1 MNIRRTR
8 IVTGLVLFTYLTTHL
23 LNHALGLISLDAME
37 AGRTWFLALWRNPL
51 STAVFYG
58 SLLTHFMLALYALY
72 QRRHLRMP
80 FYEALQLTLGLCIP
94 LILATHFVGTRM
106 AYEWYGIDDMYA
118 KTVLSLWRQNPIN
131 GLRQASLV
139 LIAWTHGCIGLY
151 FWLRL
156 RPWYPRYAAALYALA
171 LLLPVFALL
180 GFVEAGR
187 EINYLI
193 VRNPEWIEQLYQR
206 TNVLRPGQG
215 EDLVNLRD
223 GIIYG
228 FWASLAAVL
237 VARAARHIFERPGRV
252 RISYPDGSQVHVPGG
267 FTVLEAS
274 RFARIPH
281 ASVCGGRGRCS
292 TCRIRIVK
300 GLEGLSLPSPA
311 ELKVLKRIGAPANV
325 RLACQL
331 QPTRD
336 IAVVPLLASDANA
349 SDGFVKPSHLAG
361 KECDMAVLFADLRSF
376 TAIAESKL
384 PYDVVF
390 ILNRYAEIVGSAI
403 ERAGGIPNQFTGD
416 GLMAL
421 FGVET
426 GPEQGCQSALA
437 AAREIVSSIAQ
448 LSEMLSE
455 ELDTA
460 LKVGIGIH
468 TGPSVVGQ
476 MGYGMGTYLTAVGD
490 TVNVASRLQELTKE
504 YDCALII
511 SEQVTQRAGIE
522 MQSSPRHQVSVR
534 NRREPLVV
542 YAINDESRLL
552 SASIAPN
559 SRPNSSEVTS

>member
-1 MNIRRTR
+1 
-8 IVTGLVLFTYLTTHL
+8 
-23 LNHALGLISLDAME
+23 
-37 AGRTWFLALWRNPL
+37 
-51 STAVFYG
+51 
-58 SLLTHFMLALYALY
+58 
-72 QRRHLRMP
+72 
-80 FYEALQLTLGLCIP
+80 
-94 LILATHFVGTRM
+94 
-106 AYEWYGIDDMYA
+106 
-118 KTVLSLWRQNPIN
+118 
-131 GLRQASLV
+131 
-139 LIAWTHGCIGLY
+139 
-151 FWLRL
+151 
-156 RPWYPRYAAALYALA
+156 
-171 LLLPVFALL
+171 
-180 GFVEAGR
+180 
-187 EINYLI
+187 
-193 VRNPEWIEQLYQR
+193 
-206 TNVLRPGQG
+206 
-215 EDLVNLRD
+215 
-223 GIIYG
+223 
-228 FWASLAAVL
+228 
-237 VARAARHIFERPGRV
+237 
-252 RISYPDGSQVHVPGG
+252 
-267 FTVLEAS
+267 
-274 RFARIPH
+274 
-281 ASVCGGRGRCS
+281 
-292 TCRIRIVK
+292 
-300 GLEGLSLPSPA
+300 
-311 ELKVLKRIGAPANV
+311 
-325 RLACQL
+325 
-331 QPTRD
+331 
-336 IAVVPLLASDANA
+336 
-349 SDGFVKPSHLAG
+349 
-361 KECDMAVLFADLRSF
+361 MAVLFADLRSF

-448 LSEMLSE
+448 LSELLSE

>member
-23 LNHALGLISLDAME
+23 LNHSLGLISLDAME
-37 AGRTWFLALWRNPL
+37 AGRASFLALWRNPL

-58 SLLTHFMLALYALY
+58 SLLTHFILALYALY
-72 QRRHLRMP
+72 LRRHLRMP
-80 FYEALQLTLGLCIP
+80 FREALQLTLGLCIP
-94 LILATHFVGTRM
+94 LLLATHFAGTRM
-106 AYEWYGIDDMYA
+106 AYEWYGIEDMYA
-118 KTVLSLWRQNPIN
+118 KTVLTLWRQSPIH

-156 RPWYPRYAAALYALA
+156 RPWYPRYAATLYGFA

-180 GFVEAGR
+180 GFVQAGR
-187 EINYLI
+187 EIDYLI
-193 VRNPEWIEQLYQR
+193 ARDPDWIEQLYQR

-215 EDLVNLRD
+215 EDLVILRD

-228 FWASLAAVL
+228 FWACLGAVLAA
-237 VARAARHIFERPGRV
+237 RAVRHAFERRR
-252 RISYPDGSQVHVPGG
+252 RIQIAYPDGRQVQAPRG

-274 RFARIPH
+274 RFGRIPH

-300 GLEGLSLPSPA
+300 GLESVPMPSAA
-311 ELKVLKRIGAPANV
+311 ELKVLARIGAPANV

-331 QPTRD
+331 HPTRD
-336 IAVVPLLASDANA
+336 ISIVPLLPADANA
-349 SDGFVKPSHLAG
+349 SDGFVKPSYLAG
-361 KECDMAVLFADLRSF
+361 QECDMTVLFADLRSF
-376 TAIAESKL
+376 TTIAERKL

-390 ILNRYAEIVGSAI
+390 ILNRYAEIVGTAI

-421 FGVET
+421 FGVQT
-426 GPEQGCQSALA
+426 GPELGCQSALA
-437 AAREIVSSIAQ
+437 AAREIVSSVAQ

-455 ELDTA
+455 ELETA

-490 TVNVASRLQELTKE
+490 TVNVASRLQDLTKE

-511 SEQVTQRAGIE
+511 SEQVARRAGIE
-522 MQSSPRHQVSVR
+522 MQSSPRHQVNVR
-534 NRREPLVV
+534 NRREPLIV
-542 YAINDESRLL
+542 YAISDESRLL
-552 SASIAPN
+552 SPSSSPN
-559 SRPNSSEVTS
+559 SHRKRSAVT

>member
-23 LNHALGLISLDAME
+23 INHSLGLISLDAME
-37 AGRTWFLALWRNPL
+37 AGRAWFLALWRNPL

-58 SLLTHFMLALYALY
+58 SLLTHFILALYALY

-80 FYEALQLTLGLCIP
+80 FWEALQLTLGLCIP
-94 LILATHFVGTRM
+94 LLLATHFVGTRM
-106 AYEWYGIDDMYA
+106 AYEWYGIEDMYA
-118 KTVLSLWRQNPIN
+118 KTVLTLWRQSPIH
-131 GLRQASLV
+131 GVRQASMV

-156 RPWYPRYAAALYALA
+156 RPWYPRYSATLYAFA

-180 GFVEAGR
+180 GFVQAGR
-187 EINYLI
+187 EIDYLI
-193 VRNPEWIEQLYQR
+193 ARNPDWINQLYQR

-215 EDLVNLRD
+215 EDLVILRD

-228 FWASLAAVL
+228 FWACLGAVL
-237 VARAARHIFERPGRV
+237 AARAARHAFERRRRV
-252 RISYPDGSQVHVPGG
+252 QISYPDGRQVQAPRG

-292 TCRIRIVK
+292 TCRIRIIK
-300 GLEGLSLPSPA
+300 GLESVPMPSPA
-311 ELKVLKRIGAPANV
+311 ELKVLARIGAPANV

-331 QPTRD
+331 HPTRD
-336 IAVVPLLASDANA
+336 ISIVPLLPADANA
-349 SDGFVKPSHLAG
+349 SDGFVKPSYLAG
-361 KECDMAVLFADLRSF
+361 QECDMTVLFADLRSF
-376 TAIAESKL
+376 TTIAERKL

-390 ILNRYAEIVGSAI
+390 ILNRYAEIVGTAI

-421 FGVET
+421 FGVQT
-426 GPEQGCQSALA
+426 GPEQGCQSALT
-437 AAREIVSSIAQ
+437 AAREIVSSVAQ

-455 ELDTA
+455 ELDAA

-542 YAINDESRLL
+542 YAISDESRLL
-552 SASIAPN
+552 SASIAPKSQRN
-559 SRPNSSEVTS
+559 TSEATK

>member
-23 LNHALGLISLDAME
+23 LNHSLGLISLDAME
-37 AGRTWFLALWRNPL
+37 AGRAWFLALWRNPL
-51 STAVFYG
+51 GTALFYG
-58 SLLTHFMLALYALY
+58 SLLTHFSLALYAIY

-80 FYEALQLTLGLCIP
+80 FWEALQLTLGLCIP
-94 LILATHFVGTRM
+94 LLLATHFVGTRM
-106 AYEWYGIDDMYA
+106 AYEWYGVEDMYA
-118 KTVLSLWRQNPIN
+118 KTVLTLWRQSPIH

-139 LIAWTHGCIGLY
+139 SIAWTHGCIGLY
-151 FWLRL
+151 FFLRL
-156 RPWYPRYAAALYALA
+156 RPGFSRYAATLYAFA

-180 GFVEAGR
+180 GFVQAGR
-187 EINYLI
+187 EIDYLI
-193 VRNPEWIEQLYQR
+193 ARDPEWIEKLYQR

-215 EDLVNLRD
+215 GDLVNLRD

-228 FWASLAAVL
+228 FWACLGTVLA
-237 VARAARHIFERPGRV
+237 ARAARHAFERRR
-252 RISYPDGSQVHVPGG
+252 RIQIAYPDGRQVQAPRG

-274 RFARIPH
+274 RYGRIPH
-281 ASVCGGRGRCS
+281 ACVCGGRGRCS

-300 GLEGLSLPSPA
+300 GSESLPSPSPA
-311 ELKVLKRIGAPANV
+311 ELKVLKRIGAPVNV

-331 QPTRD
+331 HPTRD
-336 IAVVPLLASDANA
+336 ISVVPLLPADANA
-349 SDGFVKPSHLAG
+349 SDGFVKPSYLAG
-361 KECDMAVLFADLRSF
+361 QECDMTVLFADLRSF
-376 TAIAESKL
+376 TTIAERKL

-390 ILNRYAEIVGSAI
+390 LLNRYAEIVGTAI

-421 FGVET
+421 FGVQT
-426 GPEQGCQSALA
+426 GPELGCRSALA
-437 AAREIVSSIAQ
+437 AAREIVSSVAQ

-455 ELDTA
+455 ELETA

-504 YDCALII
+504 YDCALVI
-511 SEQVTQRAGIE
+511 SEQVARRAGIE
-522 MQSSPRHQVSVR
+522 MQSSPRHQVNVR
-534 NRREPLVV
+534 NRREPLIV
-542 YAINDESRLL
+542 YAVSDESRLL
-552 SASIAPN
+552 SASSSPN
-559 SRPNSSEVTS
+559 PHRGNSTVT